1 MRAYAGPTVVRVAL
15 EHPEYGTWGGG
26 RSQPDKR
33 AREGLYP
40 GENVV
45 TSSLLNG
52 GTVDARARILS
63 DDELWVVYKRVPD
76 VRAAF
81 DSVIRLISTW
91 DWDVAPVEGLPKDDA
106 LYDRALDLS
115 EEIRRFFSAPNEDG
129 EVWQTWVSKATRDL
143 MVYDEWAT
151 ENVFGSGGDLDEL
164 VNLPGGSVTPR
175 QDRHSR
181 VVDYQQTVGG
191 ESVFLSKEQ
200 VLYFNLF
207 PNSSRPGGTPLIE
220 AIINEVITLMNQSKH
235 LLLAYDAD
243 EIPPGVFMLAGIAG
257 KVANRVVEDLQNMAG
272 ADHKLRVV
280 TTNNPQGLDGKW
292 VEFRRTPKDLDM
304 AGLVKEIRR
313 TVWRVVGVKPITMG
327 DSEATPKAT
336 GEVQLEAEDS
346 GLIRPILELL
356 QANINTRIVPLMT
369 DEETAGLVEFKFN
382 LDRDASAEDREMD
395 AKADALDFDRAGIT
409 VNELREKRGRLPL
422 EGGDIAL
429 IKTGL
434 GYVTLSS
441 LLEDDGDET
450 EEGEDTPQ
458 GDQGGDGGDGEVS
471 DDSEDAGTP
480 DDGEEAPGEAE
491 ASRPR
496 VGSPVQARERR
507 MISKRVRSCACGQH
521 HSEPHRSIQERA
533 NSLLPSEWQPGS
545 KFDDVRTIDLHKLG
559 DVLIDYA
566 RRVEPLYLRA
576 KLDSEAIY
584 RSYVSDGDLSAED
597 AAQLASRVGAVL
609 DKLSSDW
616 ENTTEEHYRDAA
628 RLGRDAATDFTGV
641 PVVADWEARATL
653 YQGQAMSY
661 LNEDRGLIADLRTQL
676 LTLTMASMRG
686 TEANTLF
693 RARMQLREG
702 EAEAFAIGVLAG
714 VAKTFSRNKH
724 RIQNWSGRLV
734 ELANNILGFGMAE
747 GGDVPPGDDEEAV
760 SGEGWV
766 VEWASVGDNRMC
778 ATCDREGSMGF
789 RPLSE
794 LSTRPGGDTEC
805 GGRDRCVLVFW
816 KRSEV
821 ADGTAIKL
829 SNTAK

>member
-15 EHPEYGTWGGG
+15 QHPEYGTWGGG
-26 RSQPDKR
+26 QNQPEKR
-33 AREGLYP
+33 NREGLYP
-40 GENVV
+40 GDNIV
-45 TSSLLNG
+45 TASLLNG
-52 GTVDARARILS
+52 GTLDVHAPILS
-63 DDELWVVYKRVPD
+63 DDELWAVYRRVPD
-76 VRAAF
+76 VRASF

-91 DWDVAPVEGLPKDDA
+91 DWGVAPVEGLPKDDP

-129 EVWQTWVSKATRDL
+129 DVWQTWVSKACRDL

-151 ENVFGSGGDLDEL
+151 ENVIGTGGLLEEL
-164 VNLPGGSVTPR
+164 VNLAGGSVTPR
-175 QDRHSR
+175 ADRHSR
-181 VVDYQQTVGG
+181 VVDYKQTAGG

-220 AIINEVITLMNQSKH
+220 TILNEVITLMNQSKH

-257 KVANRVVEDLQNMAG
+257 DAAKRAVEGLQNMAG
-272 ADHKLRVV
+272 SDHKIRVV

-304 AGLVKEIRR
+304 ASLVKEIRR

-356 QANINTRIVPLMT
+356 QANINTRVLPLLT

-382 LDRDASAEDREMD
+382 LDRDASAEDRELD
-395 AKADALDFDRAGIT
+395 AKADALDFDRAGLT

-429 IKTGL
+429 MKQGG
-434 GYVTLSS
+434 GYVTLASI
-441 LLEDDGDET
+441 LEEDED
-450 EEGEDTPQ
+450 EVVEDEPQ
-458 GDQGGDGGDGEVS
+458 GGQDGQEEDGEVS

-480 DDGEEAPGEAE
+480 DEGEEAPGEAE

-496 VGSPVQARERR
+496 VGSPIRSRERR
-507 MISKRVRSCACGQH
+507 VLTKRVKSCACGQH
-521 HSEPHRSIQERA
+521 RSEPRRSIQERA
-533 NSLLPSEWQPGS
+533 SSLLPSEWQPGS
-545 KFDDVRTIDLHKLG
+545 KFDDVRTIDLPKLG

-576 KLDSEAIY
+576 KLDTEAIF
-584 RSYVSDGDLSAED
+584 RSYVMDGDLTTED
-597 AAQLASRVGAVL
+597 AAQLASRASAVL
-609 DKLSSDW
+609 DKLSTDW

-628 RLGRDAATDFTGV
+628 RLGRDAATDFTRT
-641 PVVADWEARATL
+641 PVVADWETRASL

-661 LNEDRGLIADLRTQL
+661 LKEDRGLIADLRAQL
-676 LTLTMASMRG
+676 LTLVAANIRG
-686 TEANTLF
+686 TEANTLV
-693 RARMQLREG
+693 RARLQVREG
-702 EAEAFAIGVLAG
+702 EAEAFAIGILAG
-714 VAKTFSRNKH
+714 VAKTFSRNQH
-724 RIQNWSGRLV
+724 RIKNWSGRLV

-747 GGDVPPGDDEEAV
+747 GGDEPPEDEEGPA
-760 SGEGWV
+760 GTGWV

-778 ATCDREGSMGF
+778 PTCDSEGSQGF
-789 RPLSE
+789 RELSQ

-805 GGRDRCVLVFW
+805 RGRCRCVLVFW
-816 KRSEV
+816 RQSEV
-821 ADGTAIKL
+821 TDGTAIRL